1 MLLLYVLE
9 SGYLVTFLIYF
20 LFRLFKYVLHGFFM
34 FIIVKDILWS
44 LWIVISLLVFFCSL
58 FVYCEHFSMWSQDG
72 GDAVVECLPDYIVYR
87 DKYSTDSVVTF
98 SSSCIKIEGYW
109 KAETFEF
116 QWGVDH
122 IMNIECQ
129 WCERVSY

>member
-1 MLLLYVLE
+1 MVSLCLLLLKIDF
-9 SGYLVTFLIYF
+9 GRCDIITC
-20 LFRLFKYVLHGFFM
+20 FF
-34 FIIVKDILWS
+34 W
-44 LWIVISLLVFFCSL
+44 SL

-72 GDAVVECLPDYIVYR
+72 GVVECLPDYIVYR

-98 SSSCIKIEGYW
+98 SNSYIKIEGYW
-109 KAETFEF
+109 QAENFEF